1 MTPEKEL
8 EALIVTKLATALPSG
23 TQAVRK
29 QQITTAATLPRV
41 VVACDVSTDDQ
52 ALAQVGV
59 FSISAEVTA
68 MFDAIT
74 GSDPATTIQQ
84 AINAIDSTLLNWP
97 DLADTSVICLGGT
110 FGAGSTT
117 NDEDRLVRTISGT
130 LWARRRVV
138 IPGVPSAPTG
148 NMIVSGAGSVEAN
161 GVYSPRGI
169 DSGGTVFYTKTGF
182 ESSDSYNS
190 INRDGRWYV
199 SGSDDILYSAIE
211 EGEATPD
218 LVNWEVYAD
227 GFDPGLPPAPTVTA
241 EMSPAVPEQII

>member
-23 TQAVRK
+23 VQAVRK

-52 ALAQVGV
+52 ALAQVGT
-59 FSISAEVTA
+59 FSISVEVTA

-74 GSDPATTIQQ
+74 GTDPATTIQQ
-84 AINAIDSTLLNWP
+84 AISAIDSTLLNWP

-138 IPGVPSAPTG
+138 IPGTPSAPTG

-161 GVYSPRGI
+161 GVYSPRGDGESGRTYYNLI
-169 DSGGTVFYTKTGF
+169 GEPNDELAKSITYEASAWFIYGSANSLYAAFDSG
-182 ESSDSYNS
+182 
-190 INRDGRWYV
+190 
-199 SGSDDILYSAIE
+199 A
-211 EGEATPD
+211 ATPD
-218 LVNWEVYAD
+218 LATIWQTQQ
-227 GFDPGLPPAPTVTA
+227 GQPPAPTVTA
-241 EMSPAVPEQII
+241 EMSPAIPEQII

>member
-41 VVACDVSTDDQ
+41 SVACDVSTDDQ

-59 FSISAEVTA
+59 FSVSVEVTA

-74 GSDPATTIQQ
+74 GTDPATTIQQ
-84 AINAIDSTLLNWP
+84 AISAIDSTLLNWP

-130 LWARRRVV
+130 LWARRRVLV
-138 IPGVPSAPTG
+138 PTG
-148 NMIVSGAGSVEAN
+148 NMIVAGAGTVEVN
-161 GVYSPRGI
+161 GVYTPSGDIYTLAPNIEIREFVA
-169 DSGGTVFYTKTGF
+169 DSGQWVINVGGF
-182 ESSDSYNS
+182 ERYGAASS
-190 INRDGRWYV
+190 
-199 SGSDDILYSAIE
+199 A
-211 EGEATPD
+211 ATPD
-218 LVNWEVYAD
+218 LVTTWLTTGGIA
-227 GFDPGLPPAPTVTA
+227 PAPTVTA
-241 EMSPAVPEQII
+241 EMELI

>member
-8 EALIVTKLATALPSG
+8 EALIVTKLTTALPAG
-23 TQAVRK
+23 VQAVRK

-52 ALAQVGV
+52 ALAQVGT
-59 FSISAEVTA
+59 FSISVEVTA

-74 GSDPATTIQQ
+74 GTDPATTIQQ

-138 IPGVPSAPTG
+138 VPPAPTG
-148 NMIVSGAGSVEAN
+148 NMIVSGAGSAEVN
-161 GVYSPRGI
+161 GVYAPNAIINGKQVYGRIGSNFIEPFISWEDDNWGVRNGL
-169 DSGGTVFYTKTGF
+169 SLPY
-182 ESSDSYNS
+182 SSTED
-190 INRDGRWYV
+190 V
-199 SGSDDILYSAIE
+199 
-211 EGEATPD
+211 ATPD
-218 LVNWEVYAD
+218 LVSTWQIEEQ
-227 GFDPGLPPAPTVTA
+227 GLAPAPTVTA
-241 EMSPAVPEQII
+241 ELAPGPPTII

>member
-8 EALIVTKLATALPSG
+8 EALLVTKLTTALPSG
-23 TQAVRK
+23 IQAVRK
-29 QQITTAATLPRV
+29 QQIASAATLPRV

-52 ALAQVGV
+52 ALAQVGT
-59 FSISAEVTA
+59 FSISVEVTA

-74 GSDPATTIQQ
+74 GTDPATTIQQ
-84 AINAIDSTLLNWP
+84 AINAIDATLLNWP

-148 NMIVSGAGSVEAN
+148 NMIVSGAGSVGIN
-161 GVYSPRGI
+161 GVYTPRGTSNGKTFWNKENFTS
-169 DSGGTVFYTKTGF
+169 DSPI
-182 ESSDSYNS
+182 ESSIS
-190 INRDGRWYV
+190 W
-199 SGSDDILYSAIE
+199 SGSVWGIYTEGSDLDYFSADDV
-211 EGEATPD
+211 ATPD
-218 LVNWEVYAD
+218 LVNTWQVVE
-227 GFDPGLPPAPTVTA
+227 GQPPAPTVTA
-241 EMSPAVPEQII
+241 EMSPAIPEQII

>member
-8 EALIVTKLATALPSG
+8 EALIVTKLATALPAG
-23 TQAVRK
+23 VQAVRK

-52 ALAQVGV
+52 ALAQVGT

-84 AINAIDSTLLNWP
+84 AINAIDATLLNWP
-97 DLADTSVICLGGT
+97 DLADNSVICLGGT

-138 IPGVPSAPTG
+138 IPPAPTG

-161 GVYSPRGI
+161 DTYAPDGTANGKARYVNNTTTISWDGSNWLI
-169 DSGGTVFYTKTGF
+169 SSSGLPLY
-182 ESSDSYNS
+182 SSDQ
-190 INRDGRWYV
+190 DV
-199 SGSDDILYSAIE
+199 
-211 EGEATPD
+211 ATPD
-218 LVNWEVYAD
+218 LVTVWDSVIGIA
-227 GFDPGLPPAPTVTA
+227 PAPTVTA
-241 EMSPAVPEQII
+241 EMGPPTII

>member
-8 EALIVTKLATALPSG
+8 EALIVTKLTTALPSG
-23 TQAVRK
+23 MQAVRK

-59 FSISAEVTA
+59 FSVSVEVTA

-74 GSDPATTIQQ
+74 GTDPATTIQQ
-84 AINAIDSTLLNWP
+84 AINAIDATLLNWP

-138 IPGVPSAPTG
+138 IPPAPTG
-148 NMIVSGAGSVEAN
+148 NMIVSGAGTAAVN
-161 GVYSPRGI
+161 GTYAPDGMLGGKPKFAVGLSLIRWGNDEWQITYDGDAEYRSP
-169 DSGGTVFYTKTGF
+169 
-182 ESSDSYNS
+182 
-190 INRDGRWYV
+190 
-199 SGSDDILYSAIE
+199 DDV
-211 EGEATPD
+211 ATPD
-218 LVNWEVYAD
+218 LVTTWLEV
-227 GFDPGLPPAPTVTA
+227 GGPLPVPTVTA
-241 EMSPAVPEQII
+241 EMGPPTII

>member
-8 EALIVTKLATALPSG
+8 EALIVTKLTAALPSG
-23 TQAVRK
+23 MQAVRK

-41 VVACDVSTDDQ
+41 VAACDVSTDNQ
-52 ALAQVGV
+52 ALAQVGT
-59 FSISAEVTA
+59 FSISVEVTA

-84 AINAIDSTLLNWP
+84 AINAIDATLLNWP

-117 NDEDRLVRTISGT
+117 NDDDRLVRTISGT

-148 NMIVSGAGSVEAN
+148 NIVVSGAGSVEVN
-161 GVYSPRGI
+161 GVYVFSPENEDYRVGDNFLFQEEGAGNPWQI
-169 DSGGTVFYTKTGF
+169 DS
-182 ESSDSYNS
+182 SSTTSLYRS
-190 INRDGRWYV
+190 ID
-199 SGSDDILYSAIE
+199 AP
-211 EGEATPD
+211 ATPD
-218 LVNWEVYAD
+218 LVTTWQVDA
-227 GFDPGLPPAPTVTA
+227 GLAPAPTVMA
-241 EMSPAVPEQII
+241 EMSPEIPPTII

>member
-8 EALIVTKLATALPSG
+8 EALIVTKLAAALPAG
-23 TQAVRK
+23 VQAVRK

-41 VVACDVSTDDQ
+41 SVACDVSTDNQ

-59 FSISAEVTA
+59 FSVSVEVTA

-74 GSDPATTIQQ
+74 GSDPATTIQST
-84 AINAIDSTLLNWP
+84 IDAIDETILDWP
-97 DLADTSVICLGGT
+97 VLFDNAVICLGGT

-148 NMIVSGAGSVEAN
+148 NMIVSGAGSAEAN
-161 GVYSPRGI
+161 GVYVLDGEENGRPRYIRETLVLYVPGDKWVLFI
-169 DSGGTVFYTKTGF
+169 DGDTLYGDALS
-182 ESSDSYNS
+182 ES
-190 INRDGRWYV
+190 V
-199 SGSDDILYSAIE
+199 A
-211 EGEATPD
+211 ATPD
-218 LVNWEVYAD
+218 LVTTWQVDVGQA
-227 GFDPGLPPAPTVTA
+227 PVPTVTA
-241 EMSPAVPEQII
+241 EMSPPGPPTII

>member
-23 TQAVRK
+23 VQAVRK

-52 ALAQVGV
+52 ALAQVGT
-59 FSISAEVTA
+59 FSISVEVTA

-74 GSDPATTIQQ
+74 GTDPAATIQST
-84 AINAIDSTLLNWP
+84 IDAIDETILDWP
-97 DLADTSVICLGGT
+97 VLFDGKVICMGGT

-138 IPGVPSAPTG
+138 IPGTPSAPTG
-148 NMIVSGAGSVEAN
+148 NIVVSGAGTSFVNDTYAPDGEEN
-161 GVYSPRGI
+161 GKTKYQGI
-169 DSGGTVFYTKTGF
+169 VKPDGIIYWSGEFWYIDDSAEDPTYF
-182 ESSDSYNS
+182 SSD
-190 INRDGRWYV
+190 DV
-199 SGSDDILYSAIE
+199 T
-211 EGEATPD
+211 TPD
-218 LVNWEVYAD
+218 LVTAWEAVSGSEAV
-227 GFDPGLPPAPTVTA
+227 LPAPTVTA
-241 EMSPAVPEQII
+241 EMSPTIPPVII

>member
-8 EALIVTKLATALPSG
+8 EALIVTKLTTALPSG
-23 TQAVRK
+23 AQAVRK

-52 ALAQVGV
+52 ALAQVGT
-59 FSISAEVTA
+59 FSISVEVTA

-84 AINAIDSTLLNWP
+84 AINAIDATLLNWP

-138 IPGVPSAPTG
+138 IPGVPSTPTG
-148 NMIVSGAGSVEAN
+148 NIVVSGAGSDEVNDTYAPD
-161 GVYSPRGI
+161 GTQGGRTRYRGI
-169 DSGGTVFYTKTGF
+169 VKTGATIRWEGTEWF
-182 ESSDSYNS
+182 MSGIIGGSPELFYLSSD
-190 INRDGRWYV
+190 DV
-199 SGSDDILYSAIE
+199 
-211 EGEATPD
+211 ATPE
-218 LVNWEVYAD
+218 LVTTWGVVSN
-227 GFDPGLPPAPTVTA
+227 GQPPAPTVTA
-241 EMSPAVPEQII
+241 EMSPEIPQQII

>member
-8 EALIVTKLATALPSG
+8 EALFVTKLTTALPSG
-23 TQAVRK
+23 VQAVRK
-29 QQITTAATLPRV
+29 QQIASAATLPRV

-59 FSISAEVTA
+59 FSISVEVTA

-74 GSDPATTIQQ
+74 GTDPATTIQQ
-84 AINAIDSTLLNWP
+84 AINAIDATLLNWP

-148 NMIVSGAGSVEAN
+148 NIIVSGAGSVEVD
-161 GVYSPRGI
+161 GVYVPDGEINEFPRYVFGSLEI
-169 DSGGTVFYTKTGF
+169 FWALSQWVIRASGDPLSTLYASALF
-182 ESSDSYNS
+182 ES
-190 INRDGRWYV
+190 
-199 SGSDDILYSAIE
+199 AP
-211 EGEATPD
+211 TPD
-218 LVNWEVYAD
+218 LATGWQFNAAQSQA
-227 GFDPGLPPAPTVTA
+227 PAPTVTA
-241 EMSPAVPEQII
+241 ELAPGPPTII

>member
-8 EALIVTKLATALPSG
+8 EALIVTKLAAALPAG
-23 TQAVRK
+23 VQAVRK

-59 FSISAEVTA
+59 FSVSVEVTA

-74 GSDPATTIQQ
+74 GSDPATTIQST
-84 AINAIDSTLLNWP
+84 IDAIDETILDWP
-97 DLADTSVICLGGT
+97 VLFDDKVICMGGT

-138 IPGVPSAPTG
+138 VPGVPSAPTG
-148 NMIVSGAGSVEAN
+148 NMIVSGAGSAEAN
-161 GVYSPRGI
+161 GVYVLDGEENGRPRYIRETLVLYVPGDKWVLFI
-169 DSGGTVFYTKTGF
+169 DGDTLYGDALS
-182 ESSDSYNS
+182 ES
-190 INRDGRWYV
+190 V
-199 SGSDDILYSAIE
+199 A
-211 EGEATPD
+211 ATPD
-218 LVNWEVYAD
+218 LVTTWSVTD
-227 GFDPGLPPAPTVTA
+227 GQAPAPTVTA
-241 EMSPAVPEQII
+241 EMSPEIPQQII

>member
-8 EALIVTKLATALPSG
+8 EALIVTKLTTALPSG
-23 TQAVRK
+23 AQAVRK

-52 ALAQVGV
+52 ALAQVGT
-59 FSISAEVTA
+59 FSISVEVTA

-84 AINAIDSTLLNWP
+84 AINAIDATLLNWP

-138 IPGVPSAPTG
+138 IPAVPSTPTG

-161 GVYSPRGI
+161 GVYSPRG
-169 DSGGTVFYTKTGF
+169 DGGDGKQYFNLIGQPDNLEKNSIWYDAPTWKFFGNAESVFLY
-182 ESSDSYNS
+182 SDSL
-190 INRDGRWYV
+190 DTDV
-199 SGSDDILYSAIE
+199 
-211 EGEATPD
+211 ATPD
-218 LVNWEVYAD
+218 LVTTWQ
-227 GFDPGLPPAPTVTA
+227 FDAGQAPAPTVTA
-241 EMSPAVPEQII
+241 EMSPEIPQQII